1 MATSTDVVLSDERT
15 LLDTFLDEHR
25 REASGILDGLDE
37 SQVRERLVVSDTTL
51 LGLAKHLIYVE
62 KVWFVEAITGV
73 YRTELGLPAKAP
85 ESFLLTP
92 TDTIDSIRDGYLAA
106 CEASRSAVAS
116 MALDD
121 IVSGNWRGEMTLR
134 WIMVHCIRETAQH
147 VGHAE
152 ILREQLLN
160 R

>member
-1 MATSTDVVLSDERT
+1 MATSMDVVLSDERT
-15 LLDTFLDEHR
+15 LLDAFLDHHR
-25 REASGILDGLDE
+25 RDAAGILDGLGE
-37 SQVRERLVVSDTTL
+37 EQVRERLVASDTTL
-51 LGLAKHLIYVE
+51 LGLLKHLTFVE

-73 YRTELGLPAKAP
+73 YRTELGLPADAS
-85 ESFLLTP
+85 ESFLLAP
-92 TDTIDSIRDGYLAA
+92 SDTIDSIRDDYLAA
-106 CEASRSAVAS
+106 CAASRAAVAS
-116 MALDD
+116 MELDD

-152 ILREQLLN
+152 ILREQLLD

>member
-1 MATSTDVVLSDERT
+1 MATSMDVVVSDERT
-15 LLDTFLDEHR
+15 LLDAFLDEHR
-25 REASGILDGLDE
+25 RAAAGMLDGLGE
-37 SQVRERLVVSDTTL
+37 EQVRERLVASDTTL
-51 LGLAKHLIYVE
+51 LGLLKHLTFVE

-73 YRTELGLPAKAP
+73 YRTELGLPADAS
-85 ESFLLTP
+85 ESFLLAP
-92 TDTIDSIRDGYLAA
+92 EDTIDSIRDGYLAA
-106 CEASRSAVAS
+106 CDASRKAVAS
-116 MALDD
+116 MGLGD

>member
-1 MATSTDVVLSDERT
+1 MATSMDVVLSDERT
-15 LLDTFLDEHR
+15 VLATFLDDHR
-25 REASGILDGLDE
+25 RDAAGILDGLGE
-37 SQVRERLVVSDTTL
+37 KQVRERLVASDTTL
-51 LGLAKHLIYVE
+51 LGVLKHLTFVE
-62 KVWFVEAITGV
+62 KVWFEEAITGV
-73 YRTELGLPAKAP
+73 PRTELGLPADAS
-85 ESFLLTP
+85 ESFLLAP
-92 TDTIDSIRDGYLAA
+92 VDTIDSIRNGYLAA
-106 CEASRSAVAS
+106 CAASREAIAS

-152 ILREQLLN
+152 ILREQLLD